1 MENASAEPPN
11 RVHDETLAAAD
22 DALQNAERICILLL
36 EVYASFATVIVSSE
50 GRMGE
55 LAAWL
60 LGAGL
65 GFTAKRA
72 SGGAWRTM
80 SFALAI
86 VLLGALVTLL
96 SGEMFDEPWLVIV
109 DIGQVA
115 IAAACGAFVL
125 YPVARRLRVFL
136 SVSPET

>member
-60 LGAGL
+60 LGAG
-65 GFTAKRA
+65 
-72 SGGAWRTM
+72 RTM

-86 VLLGALVTLL
+86 VLWGALVTLL